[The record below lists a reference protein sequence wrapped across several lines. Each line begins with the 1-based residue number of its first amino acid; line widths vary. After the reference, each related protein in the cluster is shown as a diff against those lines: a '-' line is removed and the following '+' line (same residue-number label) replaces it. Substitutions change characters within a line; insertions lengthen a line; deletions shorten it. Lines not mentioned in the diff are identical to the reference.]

1 MSASAAAR
9 AMRRRWPTVIVLAFV
24 WVGLVVGAGAFAGL
38 LAPHNYQA
46 MDLRARLAPP
56 ALFGGDWN
64 HVLGTDELGR
74 DVFSRLLASIRVSLS
89 VALAGTVIGATL
101 GTVLGFLAA
110 HFRGWFDDL
119 VMMLV
124 DAQAAIPFIIVALT
138 IIAFFGNT
146 LSLFVI
152 VVGLYGWQTYARLA
166 RGMALSITRR
176 GYITAVTAVGA
187 RPGRVYL
194 RHVLPNIAGVLI
206 VNATIGFPEVILLE
220 TALSF
225 LGLGIQPPLS
235 SLGNMLSYGRSYL
248 ENAWWIAVLPGI
260 VLSLTTLAVSLIG
273 DWVRDRLDP
282 TLR

>member
-9 AMRRRWPTVIVLAFV
+9 AMRRRWPSVIVLAFV

>member
-1 MSASAAAR
+1 MSATAAGR
-9 AMRRRWPTVIVLAFV
+9 AIRRRWPSIIVLAFI
-24 WVGLVVGAGAFAGL
+24 WVTLCLLVAAFATQL
-38 LAPHNYQA
+38 SPHNYQA

-56 ALFGGDWN
+56 ALFGGTWN
-64 HVLGTDELGR
+64 HMLGTDELGR
-74 DVFSRLLASIRVSLS
+74 DVFSRLLASIRVSLL
-89 VALAGTVIGATL
+89 VALAGTIIGSTL
-101 GTVLGFLAA
+101 GTALGFLAA
-110 HFRGWFDDL
+110 HFRGWFDDA

-138 IIAFFGNT
+138 VIAFFGNT
-146 LSLFVI
+146 LTLFVV

-166 RGMALSITRR
+166 RGMAMSVTRR
-176 GYITAVTAVGA
+176 GYINAVVALGA
-187 RPGRVYL
+187 QPMRVYL
-194 RHVLPNIAGVLI
+194 RHILPNIAGVLI

-248 ENAWWIAVLPGI
+248 GTAWWIAVLPGV

>member
-1 MSASAAAR
+1 MSAATIGHAV
-9 AMRRRWPTVIVLAFV
+9 RRRWPMVIVLALA
-24 WVGLVVGAGAFAGL
+24 WVALCIAVTLFATRL
-38 LAPHNYQA
+38 SPQDYTA

-56 ALFGGDWN
+56 APFGGSWK

-74 DVFSRLLASIRVSLS
+74 DVLSRLLASIRVSLL
-89 VALAGTVIGATL
+89 VALAGTLIGSTL
-101 GTVLGFLAA
+101 GTALGLLAA

-124 DAQAAIPFIIVALT
+124 DAQAAIPFILVALT
-138 IIAFFGNT
+138 VIAFFGNS
-146 LSLFVI
+146 LALFVV

-166 RGMALSITRR
+166 RGMAMSVTRQ
-176 GYITAVTAVGA
+176 GYINAVVALGA
-187 RPGRVYL
+187 QPMRVYL

-248 ENAWWIAVLPGI
+248 GNAWWIAVLPGV

-273 DWVRDRLDP
+273 DWVRDRMDP

>member
-1 MSASAAAR
+1 MSATAGNLAAS
-9 AMRRRWPTVIVLAFV
+9 RRWPPIIVLCILWIAIMLATV
-24 WVGLVVGAGAFAGL
+24 LFANL
-38 LAPHNYQA
+38 LAPHDYQA
-46 MDLRARLAPP
+46 VDLRARLAAPVG
-56 ALFGGDWN
+56 FGGDWN
-64 HVLGTDELGR
+64 HPLGTDELGR
-74 DVFSRLLASIRVSLS
+74 DVFSRLLASIRVSML
-89 VALAGTVIGATL
+89 VALAGTMIGATL
-101 GTVLGFLAA
+101 GTALGFLAA
-110 HFRGWFDDL
+110 HFRGWIDDAI
-119 VMMLV
+119 MMLV

-138 IIAFFGNT
+138 VIAFFGNS
-146 LSLFVI
+146 LPLFVV
-152 VVGLYGWQTYARLA
+152 VVGLYGWQKYARLA

-176 GYITAVTAVGA
+176 GYITTVVAIGA
-187 RPGRVYL
+187 RPMRVYL

-206 VNATIGFPEVILLE
+206 VNATIGFPEVVLLE

-248 ENAWWIAVLPGI
+248 VNAWWIAVLPGV

>member
-1 MSASAAAR
+1 MSATTTVSR
-9 AMRRRWPTVIVLAFV
+9 AIRRRWPPAIVLAFI
-24 WVGLVVGAGAFAGL
+24 WVALCLGVVLFATQ
-38 LAPHNYQA
+38 LAPHDYRA

-56 ALFGGDWN
+56 SLTNWS
-64 HVLGTDELGR
+64 HLLGTDELGR
-74 DVFSRLLASIRVSLS
+74 DVFSRLLASTRVSLL
-89 VALAGTVIGATL
+89 VALAGTLIGSTL
-101 GTVLGFLAA
+101 GTALGFLAA
-110 HFRGWFDDL
+110 HFRGWFDDA

-138 IIAFFGNT
+138 VIAFFGNT
-146 LSLFVI
+146 LPLFII

-166 RGMALSITRR
+166 RGMAMSVTGR
-176 GYITAVTAVGA
+176 GYITAVVAIGA
-187 RPGRVYL
+187 RPLRVYL

-220 TALSF
+220 SALSF

-248 ENAWWIAVLPGI
+248 SSAWWIAVLPGA
-260 VLSLTTLAVSLIG
+260 VLSLTTLSVSLIG